1 MPREFEGEILEKE
14 QTIEERERE
23 AVFDEL
29 IAELE
34 KVKES
39 ECYTIEVVEHEK
51 QRRMK
56 FYAVTRI
63 KQTNQR
69 VTPFHD
75 SFGSFNIAAIV
86 LSFFGARREVCRML
100 QMLNHTGRAYIIH
113 QNGLPGFLE
122 LYPTEGIMQELCK

>member
-1 MPREFEGEILEKE
+1 
-14 QTIEERERE
+14 
-23 AVFDEL
+23 
-29 IAELE
+29 
-34 KVKES
+34 
-39 ECYTIEVVEHEK
+39 
-51 QRRMK
+51 MK
-56 FYAVTRI
+56 FHAVTRI

-122 LYPTEGIMQELCK
+122 VLPSEGIVQELRKWMSLDKLEDMLRPYKINDSEELMRRLSGLDDNTAREAFLKQT